1 MSLPRRLLADPPVA
15 AAATT
20 SGQAALPSQTE
31 SPEKLEL
38 YQSDNDSSGKSS
50 WKLVGAAA
58 ACIFALCVIVALVV
72 FFCWRRRLA
81 REQLMAAEEVDHSV
95 VESVQP
101 VPATASRE
109 AAAAAAA
116 PPAAGSAGQR
126 DTDKI
131 SGTGVQRMPPSVPPS
146 SSVAPQSLPGTLA
159 GCEGGLNQLQTVGKK
174 HANILLPSSG
184 DPLSYGD
191 TKSSKLSH
199 ASSNASASKNLEL
212 GSFSSRRSSKVT
224 PEHPPIEYVLSDPR
238 CTLASSESAFESLTM
253 KQKDHRD
260 LACRD
265 QKASNPPFQKEM
277 STQDTVEILPLSLG
291 GRANKAH
298 IGGDIHSNQQ
308 LHLVARS
315 PGLRSRK
322 EGNSTEGPDGLQF
335 SSSDCEYASAS
346 GMPSAGPS
354 DPLQCRGVS
363 NTGLTGE
370 VSFATE
376 EPEGTPAEPLHRAL
390 QRTVRSLF
398 LRLPWLTAQESH
410 SHSRASDAI
419 AEDQP
424 GSCLP
429 HNTRSRPST
438 LDARAAVTL
447 QADIRSVS
455 SGASTSHDNS
465 HMKNSSCVASDSGS
479 FFQHFDLPSNLLQ
492 LRLVD
497 NVNGTPQ
504 SAPAVST
511 GTVVSQGLVGGEGNR
526 HDDRHAASL
535 NSLELPYLRDGPAK
549 GETVATRS
557 DHDDHDDGEDTRVSP
572 VLVTGMAAY
581 AAAPPARV
589 RANDARAKPP
599 QKVPPKQLQKL
610 LEAEGDACLG
620 SQVQLATRPPRQ
632 PPRRVFQTPRGH
644 PPQSPTP
651 GRLKRGA
658 AVVLAQSP
666 GNSYCNLASH
676 SGATITGNL
685 TSESGTFGSPAS
697 PGSLGR
703 GFDVA
708 SKGSSV
714 ASDAFE
720 NAGIL
725 RQVPGADA
733 AESVNSEGLN
743 KGSRCM
749 HEEEEGPPTMSY
761 QDADGERNA
770 GHDMSCAG
778 EREERSGQLKA
789 RAPTHDDDSA
799 HAFTFPTSGS
809 VEPCM
814 SGLYASAPPLST
826 PHGHFPWS
834 SMSFTGSV
842 CTANSR
848 TSVQELPSPGD
859 AVNPTQR
866 SGVVE
871 CMHGSS
877 NRAHCKESMQWP
889 SAVASLPSF
898 GSANSSR
905 KSSEELGRKSSED
918 LGSATLVLARQ
929 SPRSSDSTGSCAKTD
944 LIACEPSC
952 GWGEVSTVKNIR
964 IASQPYSSV
973 GTVSAPAVE
982 HLTSSSPATS
992 KALSVQQLEHMPS
1005 HPTSS
1010 PSTFLDPTTAAV
1022 TRTSCRVID
1031 TKVGNELRRATRTP
1045 PEACGVLQGR
1055 EACTVVQHGE
1065 AFAPVASPVS
1075 EEDDVIG
1082 APMPRHVYA
1091 PQVPLSSAAPP
1102 VPCVLQDT
1110 THEEMRDLQH
1120 FEGDDLFY
1128 LPGLPSEA
1136 SNTLATGAP
1145 VQASIKDLGQNP
1157 VQTPVQTGFQPGS
1170 IKSHAVESFSQCSST
1185 P

>member
-1 MSLPRRLLADPPVA
+1 MALPRRLLADPPVA

-31 SPEKLEL
+31 SPEKLVL
-38 YQSDNDSSGKSS
+38 YQSDKDSSGKSS
-50 WKLVGAAA
+50 WKLVGVAA
-58 ACIFALCVIVALVV
+58 ACIFALCMIVSLVV

-81 REQLMAAEEVDHSV
+81 REQLMVAEEDDHSV

-109 AAAAAAA
+109 AAAAA
-116 PPAAGSAGQR
+116 PPAGSAGQR
-126 DTDKI
+126 DTNKV

-146 SSVAPQSLPGTLA
+146 SSVGPRSLPGTLA
-159 GCEGGLNQLQTVGKK
+159 GCEGGLDQLQNVGKK
-174 HANILLPSSG
+174 HAMLLLPSSG

-191 TKSSKLSH
+191 AKSSKLSH
-199 ASSNASASKNLEL
+199 ASSNASVSKNVEL

-224 PEHPPIEYVLSDPR
+224 PEQPPVEYVLSDPR
-238 CTLASSESAFESLTM
+238 CTLASSESAFESLMM

-260 LACRD
+260 LACRN
-265 QKASNPPFQKEM
+265 QMASNPPFQKEVC
-277 STQDTVEILPLSLG
+277 TQDTVEIQPLSARG
-291 GRANKAH
+291 YANKAH
-298 IGGDIHSNQQ
+298 IDGDIHSIQQ
-308 LHLVARS
+308 LHLVAKS
-315 PGLRSRK
+315 PVLKSRK
-322 EGNSTEGPDGLQF
+322 EGNSTKGPDGLQF

-346 GMPSAGPS
+346 GMQSAGPS
-354 DPLQCRGVS
+354 DLLQCRGVS
-363 NTGLTGE
+363 NTGLTCE
-370 VSFATE
+370 VSLATE
-376 EPEGTPAEPLHRAL
+376 EPEGTQAEPLHRAL
-390 QRTVRSLF
+390 QRTAQSLF
-398 LRLPWLTAQESH
+398 LRLPWLTAQASH

-419 AEDQP
+419 LEGQP

-447 QADIRSVS
+447 QADTRSVS
-455 SGASTSHDNS
+455 SGTSTSHDNS
-465 HMKNSSCVASDSGS
+465 HMKSSSCFASDSGS
-479 FFQHFDLPSNLLQ
+479 FFQLFDLPSNLLQ

-497 NVNGTPQ
+497 NVNGRPQ

-511 GTVVSQGLVGGEGNR
+511 GTMVSQGLVGREGNS

-549 GETVATRS
+549 GETVAIRS
-557 DHDDHDDGEDTRVSP
+557 VHDDGEHTRVSP
-572 VLVTGMAAY
+572 ALVTGVAAY

-589 RANDARAKPP
+589 RANDARAMPP

-610 LEAEGDACLG
+610 LEAEGTASLG
-620 SQVQLATRPPRQ
+620 SQVQLPTGPPRQ
-632 PPRRVFQTPRGH
+632 PPRREFQTPRGH

-651 GRLKRGA
+651 GRLKSGA
-658 AVVLAQSP
+658 AVVLARSP
-666 GNSYCNLASH
+666 GNSNCNLASH
-676 SGATITGNL
+676 SGATISGNL
-685 TSESGTFGSPAS
+685 TSESGTYGSPAS
-697 PGSLGR
+697 PGTLGG

-714 ASDAFE
+714 APDAFD

-749 HEEEEGPPTMSY
+749 HEEEEGPPTMSC
-761 QDADGERNA
+761 QDADGERNT
-770 GHDMSCAG
+770 GHGMSCAG

-814 SGLYASAPPLST
+814 SGLYESAPPLST

-842 CTANSR
+842 CSANSR
-848 TSVQELPSPGD
+848 ASVHELPSPGD

-877 NRAHCKESMQWP
+877 NRADCEESMQWP
-889 SAVASLPSF
+889 SAVASVPSF
-898 GSANSSR
+898 GSAYSSR

-929 SPRSSDSTGSCAKTD
+929 SPCSSDSTGSCAKTD

-952 GWGEVSTVKNIR
+952 GWGEVSTVKNMR
-964 IASQPYSSV
+964 IAPQPSSSV

-982 HLTSSSPATS
+982 HLTSSSLATS

-1005 HPTSS
+1005 HPTCS
-1010 PSTFLDPTTAAV
+1010 PRTFLHPTTAAV
-1022 TRTSCRVID
+1022 TRTSSRVID
-1031 TKVGNELRRATRTP
+1031 TKVGNELRRATKTP

-1055 EACTVVQHGE
+1055 EACTVVQHRE
-1065 AFAPVASPVS
+1065 AFAPVVSPVS

-1091 PQVPLSSAAPP
+1091 PQVPLSSPAPP

-1110 THEEMRDLQH
+1110 TDEEMRDLQH

-1145 VQASIKDLGQNP
+1145 VQAFIKDLGQNP
-1157 VQTPVQTGFQPGS
+1157 IQTPVQTGFQPGS

-1185 P
+1185 PS